1 MDMDGY
7 LAGQAVQFVSRI
19 KGAARRV
26 ESNIRLEYGTG
37 VKNPNS
43 QTRPRYAKKKKQ
55 RNH

>member
-1 MDMDGY
+1 MDGY